1 MAAKK
6 TKKKNPAKKVVKKK
20 ARKSAVRKPPARK
33 RAPRTARAMEG
44 PLLSEFQMRARLAQ
58 KILAIH
64 RALPK
69 APQTG
74 THTAEG
80 DEYAFTRAAE
90 VFEAYHG
97 LMEEHGLVMIPTSCI
112 SFHDQGWYRVD
123 MQFELIDCETGYVQR
138 VAGSGL
144 GNNAIWSLH
153 SAQTV
158 AKKQAM
164 LLAFM
169 SSWDTWLLEEAMI
182 KRCMEEGARQGS
194 PERVYKA
201 MEGFFDNMTK
211 RVDAIPQVVA
221 KSVTEQ
227 MRDFNWKSG
236 GKK

>member
-6 TKKKNPAKKVVKKK
+6 TKKKTPAKKVVKKK

-33 RAPRTARAMEG
+33 RAPRTARATEG
-44 PLLSEFQMRARLAQ
+44 PVSEFQMRARLAQ
-58 KILAIH
+58 KVLAIH

-123 MQFELIDCETGYVQR
+123 MQFELIDCDTGYVQR

-182 KRCMEEGARQGS
+182 KKCMEDGARQGS

>member
-6 TKKKNPAKKVVKKK
+6 TKKKTPAKKVVKKK

-123 MQFELIDCETGYVQR
+123 MQFDLIDCDTGYCQKVT
-138 VAGSGL
+138 GSGL
-144 GNNAIWSLH
+144 GNNAIWSLY

>member
-1 MAAKK
+1 
-6 TKKKNPAKKVVKKK
+6 
-20 ARKSAVRKPPARK
+20 
-33 RAPRTARAMEG
+33 
-44 PLLSEFQMRARLAQ
+44 MRARLAQ

-112 SFHDQGWYRVD
+112 SFHDQSWYRVD

-211 RVDAIPQVVA
+211 RVENIPAVVA

-227 MRDFNWKSG
+227 LKDFNWKTG

>member
-6 TKKKNPAKKVVKKK
+6 TKKKTPTKKVVKKK

-33 RAPRTARAMEG
+33 RATRTSRATDG
-44 PLLSEFQMRARLAQ
+44 PLSEFQMRARLAQ
-58 KILAIH
+58 KVLAIH
-64 RALPK
+64 RAMPK

-74 THTAEG
+74 THTADG
-80 DEYAFTRAAE
+80 DEYCFTKAAE
-90 VFEAYHG
+90 VFEAYHE
-97 LMEEHGLVMIPTSCI
+97 LMELHQLVMIPTSII
-112 SFHDQGWYRVD
+112 SFHDAGWYRVD

-169 SSWDTWLLEEAMI
+169 SSWDTWLLEEALI
-182 KRCMEEGARQGS
+182 KQCMDEGARQGS

-201 MEGFFDNMTK
+201 MEGFFGQMQK
-211 RVDAIPQVVA
+211 RVDNIPAVVA

-227 MRDFNWKSG
+227 LKDFNWKTG